1 MFVLHIQIIGW
12 GYTQVVKIEV
22 NVIIYK
28 NTQLAIWV
36 YIEKKK
42 HSNSFDQDYIY
53 QETDE

>member
-36 YIEKKK
+36 YIEKKT
-42 HSNSFDQDYIY
+42 FQ
-53 QETDE
+53 